1 MYEIRPE
8 TVKSFITDRNVRLP
22 RFQRKQTWDPKKN
35 FQLCISLFKEYPIG
49 VCILSVDEFKGKTV
63 RWLLDGRQRKNALTK
78 MYEDPENIYNWAR
91 AFIGFKNSDQPFEL
105 EEKYWEKI
113 NEYIE
118 ADVDEEYGNTS
129 EGEDDSLP
137 AESEEDVVIRDSSSG
152 LELLLDI
159 IKIIHNKQKK
169 NTGFTK
175 PFDFTKYVDRLPYM
189 ENGENALSSRKLK
202 MFIDEY
208 RNHADAYRQDY
219 EDEDCFYEYLD
230 SRSIVKDEKKTKQLI
245 HDKWDEIL
253 ERMLIIDKI
262 DSQLT
267 SSKIGM
273 IEVKNLSPSDS
284 QKIFNIINS
293 EGEKLKAV
301 EILSAKPH
309 WNIPIIN
316 PSQEAIDAV
325 KELYKELETV
335 PSDVVR
341 WDYPATILRRLG
353 TNCVIKQFAP
363 TKTDFVKELT
373 CGFKIVAGIY
383 EGGVKKESI
392 EKLSKS
398 TALNWNKDFD
408 QLIYD
413 LNGKRIQELQLLK
426 RMLTYSHG
434 FPKLGLFAELSKDMK
449 SYGKELN
456 QDQKENIVNVM
467 TNEFPAG
474 TGKKT
479 YSQCVFIEEA
489 GNDYKPTK
497 SFVEMLSNDDFYNIL
512 KELVDFGIS
521 RYERDYRNSYAKT
534 DLVLYQKYTYEDV
547 CRLLNWAQN
556 EVPLNI
562 GGYKF
567 DKKTKTFPVFINY
580 DKEEN
585 ISDTT
590 KYEDHFIPGF
600 RDRLIAISKSG
611 RSLQSEDVQNF
622 LKAKER
628 GIQVELF
635 VRKNKDD
642 KISKEFY
649 YLGHMTAS
657 GKTKEFK
664 MANTEKTAVEIEW
677 ILDVPVRE
685 DIYEYIVNS

>member
-49 VCILSVDEFKGKTV
+49 VCILSVDESKGKTV

-408 QLIYD
+408 QLMW
-413 LNGKRIQELQLLK
+413 R
-426 RMLTYSHG
+426 
-434 FPKLGLFAELSKDMK
+434 
-449 SYGKELN
+449 
-456 QDQKENIVNVM
+456 
-467 TNEFPAG
+467 
-474 TGKKT
+474 
-479 YSQCVFIEEA
+479 
-489 GNDYKPTK
+489 
-497 SFVEMLSNDDFYNIL
+497 
-512 KELVDFGIS
+512 
-521 RYERDYRNSYAKT
+521 
-534 DLVLYQKYTYEDV
+534 
-547 CRLLNWAQN
+547 WAQ
-556 EVPLNI
+556 
-562 GGYKF
+562 
-567 DKKTKTFPVFINY
+567 
-580 DKEEN
+580 
-585 ISDTT
+585 
-590 KYEDHFIPGF
+590 
-600 RDRLIAISKSG
+600 
-611 RSLQSEDVQNF
+611 QS
-622 LKAKER
+622 R
-628 GIQVELF
+628 
-635 VRKNKDD
+635 
-642 KISKEFY
+642 
-649 YLGHMTAS
+649 
-657 GKTKEFK
+657 
-664 MANTEKTAVEIEW
+664 
-677 ILDVPVRE
+677 
-685 DIYEYIVNS
+685 